1 MRIINLIILSILI
14 LISSNLYGS
23 EVSIRWYGHACF
35 MITSKQGASMLT
47 DPYGEGVGYNIPNLN
62 VNIVTISHEHF
73 DHNNIAI
80 INNNALILRGL
91 NKDGDWNIINKNI
104 KDIINIKIK
113 LREPFRPFAP
123 SVLEES
129 FSDFFEGPSPSPY
142 MLFAFKVN
150 PEKVQTIPAV
160 VHVDGTARPQSVSS
174 RTNPKYWK
182 LIKAFKDITGVP
194 VILNTSFNVQE
205 PIVCTPDE
213 AVNTFLKTQVDYL
226 VLNNFI
232 VNRNR
237 ED

>member
-1 MRIINLIILSILI
+1 MEHAYLGTNFTDADCKEALDKKGLKYVHLSDERLFRFIAGKLNEGALVCWYQGRMEWGPRALGNRSIL
-14 LISSNLYGS
+14 
-23 EVSIRWYGHACF
+23 A
-35 MITSKQGASMLT
+35 
-47 DPYGEGVGYNIPNLN
+47 DP
-62 VNIVTISHEHF
+62 
-73 DHNNIAI
+73 
-80 INNNALILRGL
+80 R
-91 NKDGDWNIINKNI
+91 NKNI